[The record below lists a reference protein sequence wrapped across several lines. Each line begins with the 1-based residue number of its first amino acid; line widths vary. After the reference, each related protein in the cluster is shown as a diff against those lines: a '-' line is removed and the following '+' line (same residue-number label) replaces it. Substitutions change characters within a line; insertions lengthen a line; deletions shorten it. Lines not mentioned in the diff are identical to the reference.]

1 MLKYSDFPKIDAHIH
16 VTVKDPILLRTALDH
31 NVHLITINTDTTV
44 FPPLN
49 EQETIALYFMK
60 EYPLNFSY
68 IAGFNMAGWEE
79 KYWLNNVTNKI
90 LRSMKKGALGVKIW
104 KSIGM
109 DIRKKNGEFLMADD
123 PFFFPFFEFLINHK
137 IPLLAHLGEPR
148 NCWLPLEEMT
158 THRNRIYYSKFPKFH
173 MFLHP
178 EYPSYEQHIKSIDA
192 ILSKF
197 PGLNFIGAHLA
208 SLEWN
213 YKWLAHR
220 LDFYPN
226 LQVDISSRLN
236 HLQLQTINDYDG
248 VRFFF
253 IKYSDRLMY
262 GTDIMDNPDKME
274 KSYHND
280 WLFFTTDNLLE
291 SEEINGKFKGIKLPV
306 EILKKL
312 YYNNALKYYSV
323 LQNRLNFI

>member
-1 MLKYSDFPKIDAHIH
+1 
-16 VTVKDPILLRTALDH
+16 
-31 NVHLITINTDTTV
+31 
-44 FPPLN
+44 
-49 EQETIALYFMK
+49 
-60 EYPLNFSY
+60 
-68 IAGFNMAGWEE
+68 
-79 KYWLNNVTNKI
+79 
-90 LRSMKKGALGVKIW
+90 
-104 KSIGM
+104 
-109 DIRKKNGEFLMADD
+109 
-123 PFFFPFFEFLINHK
+123 
-137 IPLLAHLGEPR
+137 
-148 NCWLPLEEMT
+148 
-158 THRNRIYYSKFPKFH
+158 
-173 MFLHP
+173 MFLYP
-178 EYPSYEQHIKSIDA
+178 EYPSYEQHMKSIDA

-220 LDFYPN
+220 LDLYPN

-306 EILKKL
+306 EILKKTL
-312 YYNNALKYYSV
+312 
-323 LQNRLNFI
+323 LQ